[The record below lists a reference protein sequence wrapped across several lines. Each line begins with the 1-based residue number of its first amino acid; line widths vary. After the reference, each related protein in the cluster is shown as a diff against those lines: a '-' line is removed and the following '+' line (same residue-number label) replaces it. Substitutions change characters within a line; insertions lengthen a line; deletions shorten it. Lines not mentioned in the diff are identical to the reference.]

1 MREFWGIKEV
11 DNNGEDGGVKEET
24 IHFVREKVAEVKAK
38 GGGEGRGEEH
48 AACWVHVT
56 PLESSPLATYM
67 PCQSSFMSL
76 VAKVFKSAMPLN
88 ET

>member
-1 MREFWGIKEV
+1 MKEA
-11 DNNGEDGGVKEET
+11 DNDGEDGGVKEET

-56 PLESSPLATYM
+56 PLESSPLTAHM
-67 PCQSSFMSL
+67 PCQSSFMCS
-76 VAKVFKSAMPLN
+76 VPKVFKSAMPLD

>member
-1 MREFWGIKEV
+1 MKEV
-11 DNNGEDGGVKEET
+11 DNDGEDGGVKEET

-38 GGGEGRGEEH
+38 GGGEGREEEH

-56 PLESSPLATYM
+56 PLESNPLAAHM

-76 VAKVFKSAMPLN
+76 VPKVFKSAMPLN

>member
-1 MREFWGIKEV
+1 MKEV

-48 AACWVHVT
+48 AAC
-56 PLESSPLATYM
+56 
-67 PCQSSFMSL
+67 
-76 VAKVFKSAMPLN
+76 
-88 ET
+88 